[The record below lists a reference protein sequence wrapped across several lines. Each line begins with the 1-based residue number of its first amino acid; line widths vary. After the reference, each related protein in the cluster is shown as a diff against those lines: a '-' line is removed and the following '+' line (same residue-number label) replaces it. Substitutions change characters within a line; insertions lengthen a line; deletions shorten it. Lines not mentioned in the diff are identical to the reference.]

1 MSTNV
6 DLQKPFEAVQK
17 LMNLQAEAVSKTF
30 EQQQK
35 SGQQLT
41 EFFKGE
47 AEKART
53 LKTPEDVV
61 KFNIASNTAL
71 FELLKSQ
78 GEAFTS
84 IATETR
90 EAAMSEL
97 QSMTAK

>member
-1 MSTNV
+1 MSANV
-6 DLQKPFEAVQK
+6 DFQKPFEAVQK

-35 SGQQLT
+35 SGKELT
-41 EFFKGE
+41 DFFKTE
-47 AEKART
+47 AEKAKN

-84 IATETR
+84 IANDTR

-97 QSMTAK
+97 QAMTR

>member
-1 MSTNV
+1 MTPNV
-6 DLQKPFEAVQK
+6 DFQKPFEAVQK

-35 SGQQLT
+35 SGKELT
-41 EFFKGE
+41 DFFKGE
-47 AEKART
+47 AEKAKG

-78 GEAFTS
+78 GEAFTG
-84 IATETR
+84 IANSTR

-97 QSMTAK
+97 QAMTK

>member
-1 MSTNV
+1 MTNNV
-6 DLQKPFEAVQK
+6 DFQKPFEAVQK
-17 LMNLQAEAVSKTF
+17 LMNLQAEAVSKTI

-35 SGQQLT
+35 SGTELT
-41 EFFKGE
+41 NFFKAE
-47 AEKART
+47 AEKAKN

-71 FELLKSQ
+71 FELLKTQ
-78 GEAFTS
+78 GEAFTT

-97 QSMTAK
+97 QAMAK